1 MSRPSLP
8 FHRRNWRANH
18 HLADP
23 YLTVGIMLVG
33 VGAQVAAW
41 GVMLLAV
48 LWVLWVTGVWLGWIR

>member
-8 FHRRNWRANH
+8 FHRRNWLANRR
-18 HLADP
+18 LTDP
-23 YLTVGIMLVG
+23 YLVVGILIAG
-33 VGAQVAAW
+33 VSAQVTAW